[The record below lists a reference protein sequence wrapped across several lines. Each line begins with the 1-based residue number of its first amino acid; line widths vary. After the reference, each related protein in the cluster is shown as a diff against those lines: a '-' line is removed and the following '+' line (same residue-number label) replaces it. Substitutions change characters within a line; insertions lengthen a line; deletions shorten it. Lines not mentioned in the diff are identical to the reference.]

1 MDGTNMRNLVLGSS
15 GFVGRYLCDYLR
27 AIGEQVVEYDIVR
40 DDQEDCRFAKLP
52 LDGIDRVYFLAWQV
66 GGANYLYDPNTQ
78 REQLDW
84 NIKLLTNSMDQLTN
98 VPFVF
103 VSSQLAEDCDTVYG
117 VLKRLGEVW
126 TQLNGGRVVRFWN
139 VYGAYEDQSI
149 KSHVV
154 ADFVHQALSNDI
166 IQMQTNGNELR
177 QFVYAEDVCRALHTS
192 FECSG
197 VFDASTLQWNS
208 IYEVAELIS
217 KYTGCKIER
226 GIREGTTLMIDNKSL
241 VVEPKTLLEDGIR
254 RTVDLFR
261 KRRKT
266 Q

>member
-1 MDGTNMRNLVLGSS
+1 MNNLVLGSS
-15 GFVGRYLCDYLR
+15 GFVGRYLIQYLR
-27 AIGEQVVEYDIVR
+27 DLGESVVEYDIVR
-40 DDQEDCRFAKLP
+40 NEHEDCRFFTLP
-52 LDGIDRVYFLAWQV
+52 LVNIDRVYFLAWRV

-84 NIKLLTNSMDQLTN
+84 NIKILTNSMDQLIDI
-98 VPFVF
+98 PFVF

-139 VYGAYEDQSI
+139 VYGAYEPQSV

-166 IQMQTNGNELR
+166 IRMMTDGQEKR
-177 QFVYAEDVCRALHTS
+177 QFIHIDDICRALHLS
-192 FECSG
+192 FEYKG

-208 IYEVAELIS
+208 IYEVAELVS
-217 KYTGCKIER
+217 KHTGCQIVR
-226 GIREGTTLMIDNKSL
+226 GTKSGSSLVITNKSL
-241 VVEPKTLLEDGIR
+241 ICEAQTSLDAGIR
-254 RTVDLFR
+254 KTIDLFKR
-261 KRRKT
+261 KR
-266 Q
+266 